1 MAIELS
7 QLDGTNG
14 FGLANQDGK
23 QQHADLG
30 VAGVPSEASISSLAN
45 NTLIRRNVLTNRLR
59 ARGDEL
65 SNGPSG

>member
-30 VAGVPSEASISSLAN
+30 VAGSAFRGDYFFAGQQYAYQAKRV
-45 NTLIRRNVLTNRLR
+45 TNRLR

>member
-30 VAGVPSEASISSLAN
+30 VAGSAFRGEYFFARKQYAYQAKRIDKPFEGAG
-45 NTLIRRNVLTNRLR
+45 RRAKQRI
-59 ARGDEL
+59 
-65 SNGPSG
+65 